1 MAKQNEMTGKV
12 KNVMTGKLSWHA
24 ISLFSCYY

>member
-12 KNVMTGKLSWHA
+12 KNVMTGKLSRHV